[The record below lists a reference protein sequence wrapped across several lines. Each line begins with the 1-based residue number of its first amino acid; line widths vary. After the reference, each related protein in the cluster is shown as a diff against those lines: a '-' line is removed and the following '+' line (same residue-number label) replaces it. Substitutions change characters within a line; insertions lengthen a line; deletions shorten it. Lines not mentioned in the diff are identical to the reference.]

1 MGKRTFIYISL
12 LCGALGLLSL
22 FLLAD
27 QDPPFADGEFEFS
40 DEWKSRQAL
49 IPVALGRE
57 PADLVIQGGQAFVAH
72 TGEFIEGA
80 AVRRLDNCDEGAAYR
95 LFWSPG

>member
-1 MGKRTFIYISL
+1 MDQKTFIYISL
-12 LCGALGLLSL
+12 LCGALSLLS
-22 FLLAD
+22 FLLVAA

-57 PADLVIQGGQAFVAH
+57 PADLVIQGRQAFDAQL
-72 TGEFIEGA
+72 GEFIEAGSA
-80 AVRRLDNCDEGAAYR
+80 FPA
-95 LFWSPG
+95 

>member
-12 LCGALGLLSL
+12 LCGALGLFSL

-49 IPVALGRE
+49 IPVALVRE
-57 PADLVIQGGQAFVAH
+57 PADLVIQGGQAFDAQL
-72 TGEFIEGA
+72 GEFIEAGSA
-80 AVRRLDNCDEGAAYR
+80 FPA
-95 LFWSPG
+95 